1 MFLDDSDFPQKW
13 FENRLLLK
21 MEIEAILVAVST
33 FWIVKLL
40 DCEHCTSTAAFESTF
55 QTEKLKVVYLLT
67 ISARLLYEIVGGLWP
82 PQQPR
87 LYGLPYAMKQ
97 FWYAPMAVFPL
108 KFLLH

>member
-1 MFLDDSDFPQKW
+1 MVLDDSDDFPQMV
-13 FENRLLLK
+13 FENRLLK

-40 DCEHCTSTAAFESTF
+40 DLEHCTSTAAFESTF

-67 ISARLLYEIVGGLWP
+67 TITARRLYEIVGGLWP

-87 LYGLPYAMKQ
+87 LYDLPYAMKQ
-97 FWYAPMAVFPL
+97 F
-108 KFLLH
+108 